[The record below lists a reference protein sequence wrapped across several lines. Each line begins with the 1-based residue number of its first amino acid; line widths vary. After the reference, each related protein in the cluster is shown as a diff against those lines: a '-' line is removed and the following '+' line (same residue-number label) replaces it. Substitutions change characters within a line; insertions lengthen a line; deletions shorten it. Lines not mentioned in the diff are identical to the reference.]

1 MKGKSIFTKAEA
13 EQIEALIEQKLKAD
27 SSKQKGIRQKIRNLG
42 FYAKDDFKITGG
54 YTVADF
60 RKVVT
65 IVGQRAPEAL
75 KPATKIQQKPTEI
88 KSELPEPS
96 KSILN
101 FENEILDELK
111 SYGFKGF
118 RTIAELIKNNYTD
131 IPKVRGVYVLLY
143 HKLIPEFVEVGT
155 GGHFKARN
163 PDVPI
168 ETLKDNWVDD
178 SSIIYIGKAGAEDG
192 SATLHSRLKQYFRF
206 GQGEPVGHWGGRY
219 VWQLKDCYNIIVCWK
234 ELPSG
239 NPKHAEAALIAEF
252 VKKYD
257 KKPFANLVG

>member
-13 EQIEALIEQKLKAD
+13 EQIEALIAQKLKAD

-42 FYAKDDFKITGG
+42 FYASDFGIADG
-54 YTVADF
+54 YTVSDF
-60 RKVVT
+60 RRVCTV
-65 IVGQRAPEAL
+65 VGQVAPLTL
-75 KPATKIQQKPTEI
+75 KPTPKTQPAPSDTVIEVQKSLKEQF
-88 KSELPEPS
+88 
-96 KSILN
+96 N

-163 PDVPI
+163 PNVPI
-168 ETLKDNWVDD
+168 ETLKDNWVQD

-206 GQGEPVGHWGGRY
+206 GQGEAVGHWGGRY
-219 VWQLKDCYNIIVCWK
+219 IWQLKDCKNIVVCWK
-234 ELPSG
+234 ELPCGDPRSEER
-239 NPKHAEAALIAEF
+239 KLIEDF
-252 VKKYD
+252 KTRYGRR
-257 KKPFANLVG
+257 PFANLVG

>member
-1 MKGKSIFTKAEA
+1 MKGKSIFTTAEA

-27 SSKQKGIRQKIRNLG
+27 SSKQKGIREKIRKLG

-60 RKVVT
+60 RRLVT

-75 KPATKIQQKPTEI
+75 KPVTKIQQKPTEI

-96 KSILN
+96 KSMLT

-111 SYGFKGF
+111 SYGFQGF

-168 ETLKDNWVDD
+168 ETLKDNWVQD

-206 GQGEPVGHWGGRY
+206 GQREPVGHWGGRY
-219 VWQLKDCYNIIVCWK
+219 IWQLKDCYNIVVCWK
-234 ELPSG
+234 ELPNG
-239 NPKHAEAALIAEF
+239 NPRDAEAALIAEF

-257 KKPFANLVG
+257 KRPFANLVG